1 MSELFIIFVLE
12 IKNKHIRNANMIRKK
27 SSGPMV
33 IDLTGSQGNAYF
45 LLGTAKN
52 LAKQL
57 ELDPDPITQEMIS
70 GDYENLI
77 RVFDRYFGEYIILE
91 R

>member
-1 MSELFIIFVLE
+1 MAILSKPKTNGIE
-12 IKNKHIRNANMIRKK
+12 
-27 SSGPMV
+27 
-33 IDLTGSQGNAYF
+33 IDLTGPQGNAFF

-57 ELDPDPITQEMIS
+57 GLDGDEITKEMMS
-70 GDYENLI
+70 GDYENLLQ
-77 RVFDRYFGEYIILE
+77 VFDENFGSVVTLY

>member
-1 MSELFIIFVLE
+1 
-12 IKNKHIRNANMIRKK
+12 MIRKK
-27 SSGPMV
+27 TSGPMV
-33 IDLTGSQGNAYF
+33 IDLTGPQGNAYF

-52 LAKQL
+52 VAKQL
-57 ELDPDPITQEMIS
+57 DLDPDPITQEMMS

-77 RVFDRYFGEYIILE
+77 RVFDRHFGEYIILE